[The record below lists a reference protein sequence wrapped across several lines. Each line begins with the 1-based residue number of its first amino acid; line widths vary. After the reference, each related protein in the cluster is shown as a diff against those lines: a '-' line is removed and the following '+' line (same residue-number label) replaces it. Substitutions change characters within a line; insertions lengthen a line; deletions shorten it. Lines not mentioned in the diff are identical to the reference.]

1 MIPSDLAARLRM
13 LAEASFFGS
22 EPTPLQG
29 SARVRDIQSR
39 LPALEAGE
47 RYTAALQ
54 RSLPDGTFQAIIAGK
69 TYTLA
74 LNSAATAGDTV
85 ELVVTKNTP
94 NTVFAQL
101 VTPPGPAVNEGA
113 AEARP
118 TLSAVGRLIG
128 FLLTGQPAAKPTELA
143 GGQPLLEA
151 PPLQGGETLAP
162 ILKQAV
168 AESGLFYESHQLQ
181 WISGKLPTTALLQ
194 EPQGQE
200 PVPAQTVAPGQTDA
214 PSAADEFATPRPA
227 GALNVPLPPAA
238 GEASES
244 HEPAMAALGHAEE
257 PHARS
262 EAPPLRATPDQL
274 ARGADRL
281 SPASSD
287 SFDGN
292 DSALR
297 ANAASGGS
305 TAARAAAVPER
316 LMPVIHQQLDGMAT
330 QTYVW
335 HGQVWPGQPMEWE
348 IEDPQ
353 REREGATGEDLPK
366 EWKTTLRLT
375 LPRLGGLE
383 ARLVLT
389 PAGVAMRL
397 LADDTETVSALDS
410 ARAQLDAALAAAN
423 VPLTGFV
430 AERRHERE

>member
-13 LAEASFFGS
+13 LAEASFFDS
-22 EPTPLQG
+22 EPAPLQG
-29 SARVRDIQSR
+29 SARVRAIQSD
-39 LPALEAGE
+39 LPALQAGE

-74 LNSAATAGDTV
+74 LNSAASAGDTV

-101 VTPPGPAVNEGA
+101 VTPPGPAVNESA

-118 TLSAVGRLIG
+118 NLSAVGRLIG
-128 FLLTGQPAAKPTELA
+128 FLLTGQPTAKPTELA
-143 GGQPLLEA
+143 GGQPLLDA
-151 PPLQGGETLAP
+151 PPVAGGETLAP
-162 ILKQAV
+162 VLKQAV
-168 AESGLFYESHQLQ
+168 SESGLFYESHQLQ
-181 WISGKLPTTALLQ
+181 WISGKLPTVALLQ
-194 EPQGQE
+194 EPQGQQ
-200 PVPAQTVAPGQTDA
+200 PVPAQTAAPGQTGA
-214 PSAADEFATPRPA
+214 SSAADGLAMPRP
-227 GALNVPLPPAA
+227 GALAAALPLPP
-238 GEASES
+238 GETLEGRETTGAVSRTG
-244 HEPAMAALGHAEE
+244 EPYT
-257 PHARS
+257 RS
-262 EAPPLRATPDQL
+262 GATPLRETDQL
-274 ARGADRL
+274 GGDVDQL
-281 SPASSD
+281 SPASSAPLD
-287 SFDGN
+287 AA

-297 ANAASGGS
+297 TDAANGGN

-335 HGQVWPGQPMEWE
+335 HGQVWPGQRMEWE
-348 IEDPQ
+348 VEDPR
-353 REREGATGEDLPK
+353 REREGAVGEDLPN

-397 LADDTETVSALDS
+397 LADDSETVAALDG

-430 AERRHERE
+430 AERRHEG